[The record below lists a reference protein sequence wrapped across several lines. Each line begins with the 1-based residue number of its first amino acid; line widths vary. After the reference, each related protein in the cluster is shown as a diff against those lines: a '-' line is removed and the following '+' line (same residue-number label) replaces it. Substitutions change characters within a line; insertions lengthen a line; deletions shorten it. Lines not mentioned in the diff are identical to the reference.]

1 LPTITVWTTTVSTTA
16 WAKLSL
22 WGRLRSL
29 NSESVIVHTL
39 FPTSVYRIELVLEV
53 FPVWDRL
60 LFAIDQF
67 ESGQSALEFV
77 AGVAS
82 ANDASVRVLHIREVP
97 RMARVLPLETPGE
110 AKDLVRQTVS
120 SLQLFGVPSEGR
132 SCSVLQERVAR
143 RMVEEA
149 MLWECQGI
157 VLGSRR
163 LHGISRLSGRGVKER
178 ILRLSSLPVLVAPAA
193 ESNGVFWPPRFGPN
207 REHPEAVTGR
217 RVRGVGDRGFP
228 QGLQA

>member
-1 LPTITVWTTTVSTTA
+1 M
-16 WAKLSL
+16 
-22 WGRLRSL
+22 
-29 NSESVIVHTL
+29 
-39 FPTSVYRIELVLEV
+39 
-53 FPVWDRL
+53 WDRL

-97 RMARVLPLETPGE
+97 KMARVLPLESPGE
-110 AKDLVRQTVS
+110 AEDLERETVS
-120 SLQLFGVPSEGR
+120 SLQLFGVASEGR
-132 SCSVLQERVAR
+132 SCSVLQEHVAHR
-143 RMVEEA
+143 IVEEA

-163 LHGISRLSGRGVKER
+163 LHGISRLSGRGVRER
-178 ILRLSSLPVLVAPAA
+178 VLRLSSLPVFVAPAA
-193 ESNGVFWPPRFGPN
+193 ETNGIFWPSRFRPN
-207 REHPEAVTGR
+207 REHPEALTVP
-217 RVRGVGDRGFP
+217 RVRAVGEHGFS